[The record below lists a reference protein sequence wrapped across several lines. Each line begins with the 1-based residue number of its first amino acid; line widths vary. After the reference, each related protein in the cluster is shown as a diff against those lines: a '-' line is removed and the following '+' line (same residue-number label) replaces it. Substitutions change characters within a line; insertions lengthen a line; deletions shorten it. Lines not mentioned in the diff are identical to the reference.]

1 MVSKK
6 YERYIFIKSLVF
18 LDFMNSLIFDEVT
31 VVICSFFSHQKLSK
45 LISTIDSKFKI
56 LIIDNA
62 REFNIKNYYNNL
74 SNVNYY
80 VPEKDLGLSGSYNYA
95 LYNCSTKY
103 IFITQP
109 DVTLELNTIPKL
121 YDAIKKYKNSAIL
134 SSKVVYDDDQ
144 LDTDYKLLKFNKNNK
159 IINIKKRI
167 INYFSYD
174 EIQGDI
180 CVDAVTCTTM
190 FINCEFIKKIG
201 GWDDNFFMYCEDMDL
216 CLRVRINGYQI
227 IKVSDSK
234 VKHLG
239 FSSHSEDNNEI
250 FNDKRNWHW
259 SWSQIYFYRK
269 HNSKYSFYKI
279 VFKLVIISF
288 IKLILYSLLSKKK
301 KRPYLFKFYGGIV
314 SFINFSSFYR
324 SKR

>member
-1 MVSKK
+1 
-6 YERYIFIKSLVF
+6 
-18 LDFMNSLIFDEVT
+18 MNNLIFNEIT
-31 VVICSFFSHQKLSK
+31 IVVCSFFSHEKLSK
-45 LISTIDSKFKI
+45 LISTIDKRFKI

-62 REFNIKNYYNNL
+62 REFNIKNYYNNF

-80 VPEKDLGLSGSYNYA
+80 IPEKDLGLSGSYNYA

-109 DVTLELNTIPKL
+109 DVTLELNAITKL
-121 YDAIKKYKNSAIL
+121 YDAIKKYNNSAIL
-134 SSKVVYDDDQ
+134 ASKVVYDDNQ
-144 LDTDYKLLKFNKNNK
+144 LDTDYRLLKFNKNNK

-167 INYFSYD
+167 LNHFSYD

-190 FINCEFIKKIG
+190 FVNCEFIKKIG
-201 GWDDNFFMYCEDMDL
+201 GWDNNFFMYCEDMDL
-216 CLRVRINGYQI
+216 CLRARISGYQI
-227 IKVSDSK
+227 IKVSESK

-239 FSSHSEDNNEI
+239 FSSHSEDNNEV

-269 HNSKYSFYKI
+269 HNSKYFFYKI
-279 VFKLVIISF
+279 VFKIVIVSF
-288 IKLILYSLLSKKK
+288 IKTVLYFLISRKKY
-301 KRPYLFKFYGGIV
+301 RSHLFKFYGGVISLINLP
-314 SFINFSSFYR
+314 SFFR
-324 SKR
+324 SIR

>member
-1 MVSKK
+1 M
-6 YERYIFIKSLVF
+6 VF
-18 LDFMNSLIFDEVT
+18 LNFMSNLIFDEVT
-31 VVICSFFSHQKLSK
+31 VVICSFLSHEKLSK
-45 LISTIDSKFKI
+45 IISKIDKKFKI

-62 REFNIKNYYNNL
+62 REFNKKNYYNNF

-80 VPEKDLGLSGSYNYA
+80 IPEKDLGLSKSYNYA
-95 LYNCSTKY
+95 LYNVSTPY

-109 DVTLELNTIPKL
+109 DVTLEPDTINKL
-121 YDAIKKYKNSAIL
+121 YEGIKKYNNSAIL
-134 SSKVVYDDDQ
+134 ASKVVYDDDQ
-144 LDTDYKLLKFNKNNK
+144 LDTDYRLLKFNKNNK
-159 IINIKKRI
+159 IINIKKKYQ
-167 INYFSYD
+167 NYFSYN
-174 EIQGDI
+174 EIKGDI

-216 CLRVRINGYQI
+216 CLRARINGYQI

-239 FSSHSEDNNEI
+239 FSSHSEDNNES
-250 FNDKRNWHW
+250 FDDKRNWHW

-269 HNSKYSFYKI
+269 HNSKYFFYKI

-288 IKLILYSLLSKKK
+288 IKLILYSLISKKK
-301 KRPYLFKFYGGIV
+301 SRPYLFKFYGGLV
-314 SFINFSSFYR
+314 SLINFSSFYR

>member
-1 MVSKK
+1 
-6 YERYIFIKSLVF
+6 
-18 LDFMNSLIFDEVT
+18 MNSLIFDEVT
-31 VVICSFFSHQKLSK
+31 VVICSFFSHEKLSK
-45 LISTIDSKFKI
+45 LVSTIDSKFKI

-62 REFNIKNYYNNL
+62 REFSIKNYYYNL

-80 VPEKDLGLSGSYNYA
+80 IPEKDLGLSESYNYA
-95 LYNCSTKY
+95 LHNCSTKY

-109 DVTLELNTIPKL
+109 DVTLELSTIPKL
-121 YDAIKKYKNSAIL
+121 YDAIKKYNNSAIL
-134 SSKVVYDDDQ
+134 ASKVVYDDDQ
-144 LDTDYKLLKFNKNNK
+144 LDTDYRLLKFNKNNK
-159 IINIKKRI
+159 IINIKKKYQ
-167 INYFSYD
+167 NYFSYN
-174 EIQGDI
+174 EIKGDI

-216 CLRVRINGYQI
+216 CLRARINGYQI

-239 FSSHSEDNNEI
+239 FSSHSEDNNES
-250 FNDKRNWHW
+250 FDDKRNWHW
-259 SWSQIYFYRK
+259 TWSQIYFYRK
-269 HNSKYSFYKI
+269 HNSKYFFYKI

-288 IKLILYSLLSKKK
+288 IKLILYSLISKKK
-301 KRPYLFKFYGGIV
+301 SRPYLFKFYGGLV
-314 SFINFSSFYR
+314 SLINFSSFYR

>member
-1 MVSKK
+1 
-6 YERYIFIKSLVF
+6 
-18 LDFMNSLIFDEVT
+18 MNNLIFNEIT
-31 VVICSFFSHQKLSK
+31 IVICSFFSHEKLSK
-45 LISTIDSKFKI
+45 LISTIDKRFKI

-62 REFNIKNYYNNL
+62 REFNIKNYYNNF

-80 VPEKDLGLSGSYNYA
+80 IPEKDLGLSGSYNYA

-109 DVTLELNTIPKL
+109 DVTLELNAITKL
-121 YDAIKKYKNSAIL
+121 YDAIKKYNNSAIL
-134 SSKVVYDDDQ
+134 ASKVVYDDNQ
-144 LDTDYKLLKFNKNNK
+144 LDTDYRLLKFNKNNK

-167 INYFSYD
+167 LNHLSYN

-190 FINCEFIKKIG
+190 FVNCEFIKKIG
-201 GWDDNFFMYCEDMDL
+201 GWDNNFFMYCEDMDL
-216 CLRVRINGYQI
+216 CLRARISGYQI
-227 IKVSDSK
+227 IKVSESK

-239 FSSHSEDNNEI
+239 FSSHSEDNNEV

-269 HNSKYSFYKI
+269 HNSKYFFYKI

-288 IKLILYSLLSKKK
+288 IKLILYSLISKKK
-301 KRPYLFKFYGGIV
+301 SRPYLFKFYGGLV
-314 SFINFSSFYR
+314 SLINFSSFYR

>member
-1 MVSKK
+1 
-6 YERYIFIKSLVF
+6 
-18 LDFMNSLIFDEVT
+18 MNNLIFNEIT
-31 VVICSFFSHQKLSK
+31 IVICSFFSHEKLSK
-45 LISTIDSKFKI
+45 LISTIDKRFKI

-62 REFNIKNYYNNL
+62 REFNIKNYYNNF

-80 VPEKDLGLSGSYNYA
+80 IPEKDLGLSGSYNYA

-109 DVTLELNTIPKL
+109 DVTLELNAITKL
-121 YDAIKKYKNSAIL
+121 YDAIKKYNNSAIL
-134 SSKVVYDDDQ
+134 ASKVVYDDNQ
-144 LDTDYKLLKFNKNNK
+144 LDTDYRLLKFNKNNK

-167 INYFSYD
+167 LNHFSYD

-190 FINCEFIKKIG
+190 FVNCEFIKKIG
-201 GWDDNFFMYCEDMDL
+201 GWDNNFFMYCEDMDL
-216 CLRVRINGYQI
+216 CLRARISGYQI
-227 IKVSDSK
+227 IKVSESK

-239 FSSHSEDNNEI
+239 FSSHSEDNNEV

-269 HNSKYSFYKI
+269 HNSKYFFYKI
-279 VFKLVIISF
+279 VFKLVIVSF
-288 IKLILYSLLSKKK
+288 IKTVLYFLISRKKC
-301 KRPYLFKFYGGIV
+301 RSHLFKFYGGVI
-314 SFINFSSFYR
+314 SLINLPSFYR
-324 SKR
+324 SIP

>member
-1 MVSKK
+1 
-6 YERYIFIKSLVF
+6 
-18 LDFMNSLIFDEVT
+18 MNNLIFNEIT
-31 VVICSFFSHQKLSK
+31 IVICSFFSHEKLSK
-45 LISTIDSKFKI
+45 LISTIDKRFKI

-62 REFNIKNYYNNL
+62 REFNIKNYYNNF

-80 VPEKDLGLSGSYNYA
+80 IPEKDLGLSGSYNYA

-109 DVTLELNTIPKL
+109 DVTLELNAITKL
-121 YDAIKKYKNSAIL
+121 YDAIKKYTNSAIL
-134 SSKVVYDDDQ
+134 ASKVVYDDNQ
-144 LDTDYKLLKFNKNNK
+144 LDTDYRLLKFNKNNK

-167 INYFSYD
+167 LNHFSYD

-190 FINCEFIKKIG
+190 FVNCEFIKKIG
-201 GWDDNFFMYCEDMDL
+201 GWDNNFFMYCEDMDL
-216 CLRVRINGYQI
+216 CLRARISGFQI
-227 IKVSDSK
+227 IKVSESK

-239 FSSHSEDNNEI
+239 FSSHSEDNNEV

-269 HNSKYSFYKI
+269 HNTKYFFYKI
-279 VFKLVIISF
+279 VFKLVIVSF
-288 IKLILYSLLSKKK
+288 IKTVLYFLISRKKY
-301 KRPYLFKFYGGIV
+301 RSHLFKFYGGVI
-314 SFINFSSFYR
+314 SLINLPSFYR
-324 SKR
+324 SIP

>member
-1 MVSKK
+1 MS
-6 YERYIFIKSLVF
+6 
-18 LDFMNSLIFDEVT
+18 NLIFDEVT
-31 VVICSFFSHQKLSK
+31 VVICSFLSHEKLSK
-45 LISTIDSKFKI
+45 LISTIDKKFKI

-62 REFNIKNYYNNL
+62 REFNIKNYYNNF

-80 VPEKDLGLSGSYNYA
+80 IPEKDLGLSGSYNYA
-95 LYNCSTKY
+95 LYNVTTPY

-109 DVTLELNTIPKL
+109 DVTLEFDTINKL

-134 SSKVVYDDDQ
+134 ASKVINGDDQ
-144 LDTDYKLLKFNKNNK
+144 LDTDYRLLKFNKNNK

-167 INYFSYD
+167 LNHFSYD

-190 FINCEFIKKIG
+190 FVNCEFIKKIG
-201 GWDDNFFMYCEDMDL
+201 GWDNNFFMYCEDMDL
-216 CLRVRINGYQI
+216 CLRARISGYQI
-227 IKVSDSK
+227 IKVSESK

-239 FSSHSEDNNEI
+239 FSSHSEDNNEV

-269 HNSKYSFYKI
+269 HNSKYFFYKI
-279 VFKLVIISF
+279 VFKIVIVSF
-288 IKLILYSLLSKKK
+288 IKTVLYFLISRKKY
-301 KRPYLFKFYGGIV
+301 RSHLFKFYGGVISLINLP
-314 SFINFSSFYR
+314 SFFR
-324 SKR
+324 SIR

>member
-1 MVSKK
+1 
-6 YERYIFIKSLVF
+6 
-18 LDFMNSLIFDEVT
+18 MNNLIFNEIT
-31 VVICSFFSHQKLSK
+31 IVVCSFFSHEKLSK
-45 LISTIDSKFKI
+45 LISTIDKRFKI

-62 REFNIKNYYNNL
+62 REFNIKNYYNNF

-80 VPEKDLGLSGSYNYA
+80 IPEKDLGLSGSYNYA

-109 DVTLELNTIPKL
+109 DVTLELNAITKL
-121 YDAIKKYKNSAIL
+121 YDAIKKYNNSAIL
-134 SSKVVYDDDQ
+134 ASKVVYDDNQ
-144 LDTDYKLLKFNKNNK
+144 LDTDYRLLKFNKNNK

-167 INYFSYD
+167 LNHFSYD

-201 GWDDNFFMYCEDMDL
+201 GWDNNFFMYCEDMDL
-216 CLRVRINGYQI
+216 CLRARISGYQI
-227 IKVSDSK
+227 IKVSESK

-239 FSSHSEDNNEI
+239 FSSHSEDNNEV

-269 HNSKYSFYKI
+269 HNSKYFFYKI
-279 VFKLVIISF
+279 VFKIVIVSF
-288 IKLILYSLLSKKK
+288 IKTILYFLISRKKY
-301 KRPYLFKFYGGIV
+301 RSHLFKFYGGVISLINLP
-314 SFINFSSFYR
+314 SFFR
-324 SKR
+324 SIR

>member
-1 MVSKK
+1 
-6 YERYIFIKSLVF
+6 
-18 LDFMNSLIFDEVT
+18 MNNLIFNEIT
-31 VVICSFFSHQKLSK
+31 IVICSFFSHEKLSK
-45 LISTIDSKFKI
+45 LISTIDKRFKI

-62 REFNIKNYYNNL
+62 REFNIKNYYNNF

-80 VPEKDLGLSGSYNYA
+80 IPEKDLGLSGSYNYA

-109 DVTLELNTIPKL
+109 DVTLELNAITKL
-121 YDAIKKYKNSAIL
+121 YDAIKKYTNSAIL
-134 SSKVVYDDDQ
+134 ASKVVYDDNQ
-144 LDTDYKLLKFNKNNK
+144 LDTDYRLLKFNKNNK

-167 INYFSYD
+167 LNHFSYD

-190 FINCEFIKKIG
+190 FVNCEFIKKIG
-201 GWDDNFFMYCEDMDL
+201 GWDNNFFMYCEDMDL
-216 CLRVRINGYQI
+216 CLRARISGFQI
-227 IKVSDSK
+227 IKVSESK

-239 FSSHSEDNNEI
+239 FSSHSEDNNEV

-269 HNSKYSFYKI
+269 HNSKYFFYKI

-288 IKLILYSLLSKKK
+288 IKLILYSLISKKK
-301 KRPYLFKFYGGIV
+301 SRPYLFKFYGGLV
-314 SFINFSSFYR
+314 SLINFSSFYR

>member
-1 MVSKK
+1 
-6 YERYIFIKSLVF
+6 
-18 LDFMNSLIFDEVT
+18 MNSLIFDEVT
-31 VVICSFFSHQKLSK
+31 VVICSFFSHEKLSK
-45 LISTIDSKFKI
+45 LVSTIDRKFKI

-74 SNVNYY
+74 SNVHYY
-80 VPEKDLGLSGSYNYA
+80 IPDKDLGLSGSYNYA

-121 YDAIKKYKNSAIL
+121 YDAMKKYNNSAIL

-144 LDTDYKLLKFNKNNK
+144 LDSDYRLLKFNKNNK
-159 IINIKKRI
+159 IINIKKKYQK
-167 INYFSYD
+167 NFSYG
-174 EIQGDI
+174 EIEGDI

-190 FINCEFIKKIG
+190 FVNCEFIKKIG
-201 GWDDNFFMYCEDMDL
+201 GWDNNFFMYCEDMDL
-216 CLRVRINGYQI
+216 CLRTRIGGYQI
-227 IKVSDSK
+227 IKVLDSK

-239 FSSHSEDNNEI
+239 FSSHSEDSNKI

-269 HNSKYSFYKI
+269 HNSKLFFYKI

-288 IKLILYSLLSKKK
+288 VKLILYFLVSKKK
-301 KRPYLFKFYGGIV
+301 HRSYLFKFYGGIV
-314 SFINFSSFYR
+314 SLMNFPSFYR
-324 SKR
+324 SKG